1 MIFLKIILTL
11 IILFPESLYSKDG
24 YGVVLVYH
32 RFDEKKYPSTSISSQ
47 NFNEQLQYLK
57 KNNYNVLPVSRLID
71 FFYDGYDLPPKS
83 VFITID
89 DAFKSFYENAFPLLK
104 NYNFPFSVFLSTGFV
119 NKNRTSDFMDWKM
132 LDELKKNKGE
142 IYNHSDKHKSFIEY
156 PSTDLIKD
164 IETAEKKIEKNLG
177 KSHKIISYP
186 YGESNTFVRDIVK
199 GLGYKIAFSQ
209 HSSPLHFKENKY
221 NLPRFSINDKYGSLE
236 RFSQIINTRPMNI
249 SFVEIINDE
258 KNNSFQLNLKTEFNL
273 NKINCFINS
282 GNLEKSINDNV
293 LVVKVSNASKN
304 QRYRLNCTLLKNS
317 DVYWFGTMIIKH
329 KNKFYF

>member
-57 KNNYNVLPVSRLID
+57 KNNYNVLPISKLID
-71 FFYDGYDLPPKS
+71 FFYNGYDLPPKS
-83 VFITID
+83 VFITVD
-89 DAFKSFYENAFPLLK
+89 DAFKSFYKKAFPLLK
-104 NYNFPFSVFLSTGFV
+104 SYNFPFSIFLSTSFV
-119 NKNRTSDFMDWKM
+119 NKNKTSDFMDWGM
-132 LDELKKNKGE
+132 LNELKKNNGE

-156 PSTDLIKD
+156 TSNDLIED
-164 IETAEKKIEKNLG
+164 IKTAENQIERNLG
-177 KSHKIISYP
+177 KSHKILSYP
-186 YGESNTFVRDIVK
+186 YGESNTSVK
-199 GLGYKIAFSQ
+199 DVVKNLGYKMAFSQ

-221 NLPRFSINDKYGSLE
+221 NLPRFSINNKYGSLK
-236 RFSQIINTRPMNI
+236 RFVQIINTKPMNI
-249 SFVEIINDE
+249 TSIKFNNDD
-258 KNNSFQLNLKTEFNL
+258 KSGSFQLNLKTNFSL
-273 NKINCFINS
+273 NQINCFINS
-282 GNLEKSINDNV
+282 GDLEKSINNDA
-293 LVVKVSNASKN
+293 LVIKVSNAFKN
-304 QRYRLNCTLLKNS
+304 QRYRLNCTLTKNR

>member
-1 MIFLKIILTL
+1 MI
-11 IILFPESLYSKDG
+11 D
-24 YGVVLVYH
+24 
-32 RFDEKKYPSTSISSQ
+32 KK
-47 NFNEQLQYLK
+47 
-57 KNNYNVLPVSRLID
+57 
-71 FFYDGYDLPPKS
+71 
-83 VFITID
+83 
-89 DAFKSFYENAFPLLK
+89 
-104 NYNFPFSVFLSTGFV
+104 
-119 NKNRTSDFMDWKM
+119 
-132 LDELKKNKGE
+132 KKNKGE

-156 PSTDLIKD
+156 TSTDLIKD
-164 IETAEKKIEKNLG
+164 IETAKRKIEKNLG

-249 SFVEIINDE
+249 SFVGIKNDE

-273 NKINCFINS
+273 NKINCFINN
-282 GNLEKSINDNV
+282 GKQEKSINDDV
-293 LVVKVSNASKN
+293 LVVKVSNAFKN